1 MTVVKVPGSGYHEL
15 CPIPIA
21 HCRPCS
27 LTFLQQLRIMD
38 LILQAFDFCMHIDK
52 HLTALV
58 AAHGPLVYGLIALII
73 FSEVGLVVAPFL
85 PGDSMLFAIGALC
98 ATDAMDLNIV
108 LTLFPVA
115 AILGDNFNRLMG
127 VWFGHKAFS
136 GKDGVFFN
144 QKNLNKAHAFYEKH
158 GPKAVTLCRFIP
170 FFRTYIPFIAGMAEM
185 KWRAFLPWS
194 ILGGAGWVFTCTIT
208 GYFFGNIPFIK
219 NHFELVVLFIITI
232 SLIPV
237 VIEFFK
243 NRSKSQLMKAEV
255 VID

>member
-1 MTVVKVPGSGYHEL
+1 VSPLFG
-15 CPIPIA
+15 A
-21 HCRPCS
+21 
-27 LTFLQQLRIMD
+27 
-38 LILQAFDFCMHIDK
+38 AFASS
-52 HLTALV
+52 ALV
-58 AAHGPLVYGLIALII
+58 PFFPKLANMEYFHIVLQYFLNLDTHLAELVALHGPWIYGLIALII

-98 ATDAMDLNIV
+98 ATGSMDLAIV

-136 GKDGVFFN
+136 GKDGVIFN
-144 QKNLNKAHAFYEKH
+144 QKNLAKARAFYEKH

-185 KWRAFLPWS
+185 KWRVFLPWS
-194 ILGGAGWVFTCTIT
+194 IIGGAGWVFSCVTA

-219 NHFELVVLFIITI
+219 RHFELVVLTIIMV
-232 SLIPV
+232 SVLPV

-243 NRSKSQLMKAEV
+243 SRSKAQPLN
-255 VID
+255 